1 MKITPAQ
8 KRVYMKKRIEELA
21 ASLKFGGFLR
31 FWGFHHTG
39 NLKTRKTEMG
49 LATRLR
55 KITRNVS
62 VHEHLQCVRF
72 NVFDLSASELF

>member
-55 KITRNVS
+55 KIRRNVS
-62 VHEHLQCVRF
+62 VHE
-72 NVFDLSASELF
+72 ASSN